1 QPPPHQPD
9 PAIQLQRDVHYEV
22 VATLRASLPPPL
34 TDAPE
39 DWDRRDRVALAT
51 LAAVVPASPAEARLA
66 ALHVAAIAHAEDCYA
81 HAARHTDDVKVTGQ
95 LRAQAAS
102 MGREARGY
110 MGALLR
116 MQAARVKREA
126 KDASRESA
134 ALTEHCV
141 HGLMTQAL
149 EEMPAGPVAARA
161 VADTA
166 AARAA
171 AAAVR
176 AAAAVTTPPLPEAPA
191 PSVPQPAPTAAATPA
206 PAEAAAPVLR
216 AAPEPPPPPEK
227 PQYRD
232 YEDWTDEEKRQD
244 RRDARSSRY
253 ALVHTLRAKRIRQ
266 CGGIPP
272 DCDFEPPDP
281 ELLHDIIHGTGS
293 NLRWADTYEPYVAP
307 KD

>member
-1 QPPPHQPD
+1 
-9 PAIQLQRDVHYEV
+9 
-22 VATLRASLPPPL
+22 VATLRGMLPPPL
-34 TDAPE
+34 TDAPD
-39 DWDRRDRVALAT
+39 DWLRRDRVALAT
-51 LAAVVPASPAEARLA
+51 LAAVVPANPAEVRLA
-66 ALHVAAIAHAEDCYA
+66 ALSVAALAHAEDCYA
-81 HAARHTDDVKVTGQ
+81 EIARHTGDVKATGQ

-116 MQAARVKREA
+116 MQAVRVKREA

-161 VADTA
+161 VAD
-166 AARAA
+166 AA
-171 AAAVR
+171 AAR

-191 PSVPQPAPTAAATPA
+191 SSVPRP
-206 PAEAAAPVLR
+206 
-216 AAPEPPPPPEK
+216 APEPPPEK
-227 PQYRD
+227 PLYRD

-266 CGGIPP
+266 CGGLPP

>member
-1 QPPPHQPD
+1 MLDQPPHQPD
-9 PAIQLQRDVHYEV
+9 PAIQLQRDVHCHA

-34 TDAPE
+34 TDAPD
-39 DWDRRDRVALAT
+39 DWLRRDRVALAT
-51 LAAVVPASPAEARLA
+51 LAAVVPASPAEVRLA
-66 ALHVAAIAHAEDCYA
+66 ALHVAAMAHAEDCYA
-81 HAARHTDDVKVTGQ
+81 HAARHTDDVKVVGQ

-126 KDASRESA
+126 KDTSRESA

-141 HGLMTQAL
+141 LGLMTQAL

-171 AAAVR
+171 AAR
-176 AAAAVTTPPLPEAPA
+176 AAVEAAEAA
-191 PSVPQPAPTAAATPA
+191 EAATEA
-206 PAEAAAPVLR
+206 AAAPVPR
-216 AAPEPPPPPEK
+216 AAPEPPPEK
-227 PQYRD
+227 PLYRD

-266 CGGIPP
+266 CGGLPP